1 MSPRIFGY
9 FSVGNVVWLIFRSS
23 VVLNSAGSGVIS
35 VVVVVLLGLI
45 VRLLFFV
52 HVYMVSR

>member
-23 VVLNSAGSGVIS
+23 VVLNSAGSGVMR
-35 VVVVVLLGLI
+35 VVVLLGLI
-45 VRLLFFV
+45 VRLLFV
-52 HVYMVSR
+52 INVYMVSR